1 MRCGL
6 IGEKLSHSYSPLIH
20 QMLGD
25 YSYELIS
32 LPSSALEAFFRD
44 NDFHGFNVTIPY
56 KKSVIPFCE
65 KLHSSAERIGCV
77 NTIVRCENGAY
88 HGYNTDYS
96 GFLYMCKRA
105 GISFKGKKVM
115 ILGSGGTSLTA
126 SAAAAGE
133 GSADIIT
140 VSRSGSVNYENI
152 HQCKDVDIIINTTPV
167 GMYPNN
173 GESLIDLRDFPKCSG
188 VIDVIYNP
196 LKTRL
201 ILQAEAMGIPCSGG
215 LPMLV
220 AQAKYASEIFT
231 GIESDDSKIEEALTK
246 LRKSICNV
254 VLIGMPGSGK
264 TEVGKLVS
272 ESLGRELIDIDSE
285 VIRKAGMSIPDI
297 FAHKGESF
305 FRKLEAD
312 AIAKTSKMSG
322 KVIATGGGS
331 VLLEENR
338 LNLRQ
343 NGQVFFLKRSLD
355 LLSTEGRPLSKSPDA
370 LKEMYRTREP
380 LYLSMCDA
388 EIDSCG
394 TLQQAADSLLEVF
407 YAHSCN

>member
-6 IGEKLSHSYSPLIH
+6 IGGKLSHSYSPLIH

-25 YSYELIS
+25 YSYELVS
-32 LPSSALEAFFRD
+32 MPLSQLEAFFRG
-44 NDFHGFNVTIPY
+44 NDYHGFNVTIPY

-65 KLHSSAERIGCV
+65 NLHEWAERIGCV
-77 NTIVRCENGAY
+77 NTVVRDETGAY
-88 HGYNTDYS
+88 HGYNTDYP
-96 GFLYMCKRA
+96 GFLYMCNRA
-105 GISFKGKKVM
+105 GINFKDKKVM

-126 SAAAAGE
+126 SAAASDKGASE
-133 GSADIIT
+133 IIT
-140 VSRSGSVNYENI
+140 VSRNGSVNYENLYR
-152 HQCKDVDIIINTTPV
+152 CKDADIIINTTPV

-173 GESLIDLRDFPKCSG
+173 GESLIDLQDFPKCSG

-201 ILQAEAMGIPCSGG
+201 ILQAEAMRIPCSGG

-231 GIESDDSKIEEALTK
+231 GSESDDNLIEEILTK
-246 LRKSICNV
+246 LHKQICNI

-264 TEVGKLVS
+264 TEVGRLVS

-285 VIRKAGMSIPDI
+285 IIKKAGMSIPDI
-297 FAHKGESF
+297 FAQNGEPF
-305 FRKLEAD
+305 FRKLEAE
-312 AIAKTSKMSG
+312 AIAEAAKLSG
-322 KVIATGGGS
+322 KVITTGGGS

-338 LNLRQ
+338 LNLKQ
-343 NGQVFFLKRSLD
+343 YGLVFFLKRSLD
-355 LLSTEGRPLSKSPDA
+355 LLSTVGRPLSKSPEA
-370 LKEMYRTREP
+370 LKEMYHAREP
-380 LYLSMCDA
+380 LYLAMCDA

-407 YAHSCN
+407 HAHSCN